1 MKSIVFVGMDVHTT
15 GITLCCLQPNLFE
28 EDVFFG
34 HMEVKTSAV
43 EVKRYLDRIQERY
56 REETGGE
63 LRFICGYEAGCMGYA
78 LYHDLTRLGVDCVI
92 LAPTSMPKFPAKS
105 IKTDK
110 RDSEYIAKCLA
121 YGNYKSVYV
130 PDVLDEQVR
139 DYIRMRNDHKDAQ
152 KRLKQ
157 QIIAFCVRVGAIY
170 TERRKKWSQIHI
182 AWLRKLELDPLH
194 REILDEYLIT
204 YDSMEN
210 RLALLNRRIEEMAFE
225 ARYRDQV
232 KKLICFLGMST
243 YSALSILV
251 ETGDFTRFKSAAHYA
266 CYLGLT
272 PGEYSSGTT
281 VRRGGITKA
290 GNSQARLTLVES
302 AQSICRGTIGH
313 KSKALKARQ
322 AGQNPQVIAYADR
335 ANERLRRKYYRMIR
349 GGKKRN
355 VAVAAV
361 ARELACFI
369 WGMMTEHMESRMA
382 S

>member
-15 GITLCCLQPNLFE
+15 GITLCCLQPNLFD

-34 HMEVKTSAV
+34 HMEVKTSAIA
-43 EVKRYLDRIQERY
+43 VKRYLDRIQERY
-56 REETGGE
+56 RGRTEGE
-63 LRFICGYEAGCMGYA
+63 LRFICGCEAGCMGYA
-78 LYHDLTRLGVDCVI
+78 LYHDLTRLGINCVI

-121 YGNYKSVYV
+121 YGNYQSVYV

-139 DYIRMRNDHKDAQ
+139 DYIRMRNDHKDAH

-157 QIIAFCVRVGAIY
+157 QINDFCIRVGAIY
-170 TERRKKWSQIHI
+170 TEGRQKWTLTYM
-182 AWLRKLELDPLH
+182 AWLHKLELDPIH

-204 YDSMEN
+204 YDSMSN
-210 RLALLNRRIEEMAFE
+210 RLTLLERRIEEMASE
-225 ARYRDQV
+225 SRYKEQV

-251 ETGDFTRFKSAAHYA
+251 ETGDFSRFKSAAHYA

-272 PGEYSSGTT
+272 PGEYSSGTSIK
-281 VRRGGITKA
+281 RGGITKA
-290 GNSQARLTLVES
+290 GNSQARLTLIES
-302 AQSICRGTIGH
+302 AQSICRGAIGH
-313 KSKALKARQ
+313 KSKTLKARQ
-322 AGQNPQVIAYADR
+322 AGQSSQVIAYADR
-335 ANERLRRKYYRMIR
+335 ANERLRRKYYRMIL

-355 VAVAAV
+355 IAV

-369 WGMMTEHMESRMA
+369 WGMMTGHMESRMA

>member
-63 LRFICGYEAGCMGYA
+63 LRFICGYEAECMGYA
-78 LYHDLTRLGVDCVI
+78 LYHDLTRLGIDCVI

-369 WGMMTEHMESRMA
+369 WGMMAEHMESRMA

>member
-1 MKSIVFVGMDVHTT
+1 
-15 GITLCCLQPNLFE
+15 
-28 EDVFFG
+28 
-34 HMEVKTSAV
+34 
-43 EVKRYLDRIQERY
+43 
-56 REETGGE
+56 
-63 LRFICGYEAGCMGYA
+63 
-78 LYHDLTRLGVDCVI
+78 
-92 LAPTSMPKFPAKS
+92 
-105 IKTDK
+105 
-110 RDSEYIAKCLA
+110 
-121 YGNYKSVYV
+121 
-130 PDVLDEQVR
+130 
-139 DYIRMRNDHKDAQ
+139 
-152 KRLKQ
+152 
-157 QIIAFCVRVGAIY
+157 
-170 TERRKKWSQIHI
+170 
-182 AWLRKLELDPLH
+182 
-194 REILDEYLIT
+194 
-204 YDSMEN
+204 MEN

-232 KKLICFLGMST
+232 KKLICFLGIST

-272 PGEYSSGTT
+272 PGEYSSGTSI
-281 VRRGGITKA
+281 RRGGITKA

-369 WGMMTEHMESRMA
+369 WGMMTEHMEGRMA

>member
-34 HMEVKTSAV
+34 HMEVKTSAN

-56 REETGGE
+56 KEKTGGD

-78 LYHDLTRLGVDCVI
+78 LYHDLTRLGIDCVI

-121 YGNYKSVYV
+121 YGNYQSVYV

-139 DYIRMRNDHKDAQ
+139 DYIRMRNDHKDAF

-157 QIIAFCVRVGAIY
+157 QINAFCIRVGALY
-170 TERRKKWSQIHI
+170 TEGRSKWSQTHI
-182 AWLRKLELDPLH
+182 AWLRKLELDPIH

-204 YDSMEN
+204 YDSVSN
-210 RLALLNRRIEEMAFE
+210 RLALLDRRIEEMADE
-225 ARYRDQV
+225 ARYREQV
-232 KKLICFLGMST
+232 EKLICFVGISS

-272 PGEYSSGTT
+272 PREYSSGTSI
-281 VRRGGITKA
+281 RREGITKA
-290 GNSQARLTLVES
+290 GNSQARLTLIES
-302 AQSICRGTIGH
+302 AQGICRGAIGF

-322 AGQNPQVIAYADR
+322 AGQSSLVIAYADR
-335 ANERLRRKYYRMIR
+335 ANERLRRKYYRMIL

-355 VAVAAV
+355 VAIAAV

-369 WGMMTEHMESRMA
+369 WGMMTGHMENRMA

>member
-1 MKSIVFVGMDVHTT
+1 M
-15 GITLCCLQPNLFE
+15 LFR
-28 EDVFFG
+28 
-34 HMEVKTSAV
+34 S
-43 EVKRYLDRIQERY
+43 
-56 REETGGE
+56 
-63 LRFICGYEAGCMGYA
+63 
-78 LYHDLTRLGVDCVI
+78 
-92 LAPTSMPKFPAKS
+92 
-105 IKTDK
+105 
-110 RDSEYIAKCLA
+110 
-121 YGNYKSVYV
+121 
-130 PDVLDEQVR
+130 
-139 DYIRMRNDHKDAQ
+139 
-152 KRLKQ
+152 
-157 QIIAFCVRVGAIY
+157 
-170 TERRKKWSQIHI
+170 
-182 AWLRKLELDPLH
+182 LDPLH
-194 REILDEYLIT
+194 GEILDEYLIT

-232 KKLICFLGMST
+232 KKLICFLGIST

-272 PGEYSSGTT
+272 PGEYSSGTSI
-281 VRRGGITKA
+281 RRGGITKA

-322 AGQNPQVIAYADR
+322 AGQSPQVIAYADR

-369 WGMMTEHMESRMA
+369 WGMMTEHMEGRMA

>member
-369 WGMMTEHMESRMA
+369 WGMMAEHMESRMA